1 MKKGI
6 VFKLFVLTTALCLLI
21 LAIIYFGQTV
31 FFKKYY
37 IHQKV
42 ENVKA
47 SLDTFAQNYVNQ
59 VNDSLELWRLQK
71 EAFVPF
77 EGIVHN
83 LERRYRET
91 ASEGIREYI
100 E

>member
-59 VNDSLELWRLQK
+59 VNDSLELWRLEEEFLSRAQHMGDCIGPIGK
-71 EAFVPF
+71 Y
-77 EGIVHN
+77 
-83 LERRYRET
+83 ERKQ
-91 ASEGIREYI
+91 
-100 E
+100 